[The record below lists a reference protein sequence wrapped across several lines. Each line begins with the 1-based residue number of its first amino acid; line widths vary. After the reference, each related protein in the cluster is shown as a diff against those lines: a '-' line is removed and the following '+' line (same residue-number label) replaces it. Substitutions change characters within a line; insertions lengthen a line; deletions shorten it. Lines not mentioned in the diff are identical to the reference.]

1 MERQQSFEFDRFWDE
16 KYLWMSIRDK
26 ARFASSLFMNLRSQD
41 GLILHG
47 RVEFKTSVQGQNP
60 VDKTLFQLWKTL
72 NHSTFQI
79 IISTS
84 FCHPLIFPSTK
95 NQSLN
100 SNWIILFCSHC
111 VKNYFLKVPQCVK
124 GPFFDQK
131 LQILEKLEKWSIS
144 ILCQNWLFLAVKNSK
159 YLNFRA

>member
-79 IISTS
+79 IILNFILSS
-84 FCHPLIFPSTK
+84 PHFPINKK

-100 SNWIILFCSHC
+100 SNWIILLTLCKKSLFKSAT
-111 VKNYFLKVPQCVK
+111 QCVK
-124 GPFFDQK
+124 GP
-131 LQILEKLEKWSIS
+131 
-144 ILCQNWLFLAVKNSK
+144 LFGPKTTNSWK
-159 YLNFRA
+159 AWKIGNFNFCVNIDYF

>member
-79 IISTS
+79 IILNFILSS
-84 FCHPLIFPSTK
+84 PHFPINK
-95 NQSLN
+95 KINH
-100 SNWIILFCSHC
+100 WILTELFCSHC
-111 VKNYFLKVPQCVK
+111 VKNHFLKVPQCVK
-124 GPFFDQK
+124 GPFFVQK

-144 ILCQNWLFLAVKNSK
+144 ILCQNWIFLAVKKSK